1 MNNDLLDIRHA
12 IQTFLEE
19 KLEATVEGA
28 GMTIG
33 NDPVADIEVHIDNK
47 KYLITMEELWTLG
60 HLIV

>member
-28 GMTIG
+28 GITIG
-33 NDPVADIEVHIDNK
+33 NDPVADIEVHIDSK
-47 KYLITMEELWTLG
+47 KYLITMEEL
-60 HLIV
+60 

>member
-28 GMTIG
+28 AC
-33 NDPVADIEVHIDNK
+33 PQ
-47 KYLITMEELWTLG
+47 TLK
-60 HLIV
+60 